1 MKCEMC
7 NGTGFVGDNGPGI
20 KGNSEYVPCECAEK
34 NVKPANSTWER
45 IAELEAE
52 VERLKG
58 AMRMIQMA
66 SGAPNPAGAL
76 RTVLDI
82 AATALEGKDKP

>member
-52 VERLKG
+52 NEQLK
-58 AMRMIQMA
+58 
-66 SGAPNPAGAL
+66 NEKV
-76 RTVLDI
+76 VLDMELRR
-82 AATALEGKDKP
+82 ANRAYVASLCQRKE